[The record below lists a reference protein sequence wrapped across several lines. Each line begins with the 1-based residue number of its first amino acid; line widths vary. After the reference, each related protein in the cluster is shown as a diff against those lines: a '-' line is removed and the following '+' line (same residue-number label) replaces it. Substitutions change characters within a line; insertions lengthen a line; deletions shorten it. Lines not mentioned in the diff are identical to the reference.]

1 MRTKL
6 LATIVATASLVALQA
21 TAFAQ
26 TAALPQSLTQDDLH
40 PTAPS
45 ASYATPSGR
54 PLYNQVSPQQFNAIG
69 DYPGDYPGDYRN
81 GAVSVNSAARGAI
94 GH

>member
-1 MRTKL
+1 MNNGVNKMRTKL

-21 TAFAQ
+21 SAFAQ

-45 ASYATPSGR
+45 ASYARPSGR
-54 PLYNQVSPQQFNAIG
+54 PLYNQVSPQQFNAE
-69 DYPGDYPGDYRN
+69 GDYRN
-81 GAVSVNSAARGAI
+81 GAASVDSAARGAT